1 MAQREARNGT
11 LIVGGAFAGSYV
23 GRYLGKLSMLGHPA
37 RLRDEP

>member
-11 LIVGGAFAGSYV
+11 LILGGGFAGSCI
-23 GRYLGKLSMLGHPA
+23 GRYLSKLSVLGHPA